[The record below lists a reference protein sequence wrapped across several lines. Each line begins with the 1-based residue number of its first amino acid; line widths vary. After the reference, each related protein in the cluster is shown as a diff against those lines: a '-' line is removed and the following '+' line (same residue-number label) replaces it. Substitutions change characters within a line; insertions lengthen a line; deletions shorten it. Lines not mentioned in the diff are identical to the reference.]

1 MLDEFRMNKEGHI
14 EEGRCK
20 EFSRIIQCNGVTYD
34 LQIYILMRKI
44 KETKAGEIVKIK
56 KKAQLN

>member
-1 MLDEFRMNKEGHI
+1 MNKEGHI